1 MRNKS
6 SRIIW
11 FIINYEDKIEFS
23 KFSENYFL
31 RVNVVQ
37 SVVSFEKKK
46 NNNNVEIEIVAQKP
60 LKIATYSNLCK
71 SLLILMPKP
80 ARTAPLPKFGNFLF
94 FFKLAENHVRCS

>member
-1 MRNKS
+1 MRIKS
-6 SRIIW
+6 N
-11 FIINYEDKIEFS
+11 FL

-37 SVVSFEKKK
+37 SVVSFEKKIK
-46 NNNNVEIEIVAQKP
+46 KNNNVEIEIDAQKP

>member
-1 MRNKS
+1 MQCNQ
-6 SRIIW
+6 W
-11 FIINYEDKIEFS
+11 
-23 KFSENYFL
+23 L
-31 RVNVVQ
+31 VL
-37 SVVSFEKKK
+37 KKK
-46 NNNNVEIEIVAQKP
+46 IKKNNNVEIEIDAQKP

>member
-1 MRNKS
+1 MRIKS
-6 SRIIW
+6 
-11 FIINYEDKIEFS
+11 NFS

-37 SVVSFEKKK
+37 SVVSFEKKIK
-46 NNNNVEIEIVAQKP
+46 KNNNVEIEIDAQKP